1 MKKKNVFHI
10 EIAGKRCDGYCFVH
24 NCKFLFFLLTEI
36 RKLLIIS
43 KVKFYN
49 YLQGLLV
56 NIFHVFFLKF

>member
-1 MKKKNVFHI
+1 MYFTSKLLVNDAMVTALFI
-10 EIAGKRCDGYCFVH
+10 IVSFC
-24 NCKFLFFLLTEI
+24 FFLLTEI

-56 NIFHVFFLKF
+56 NIFPVFFLKF